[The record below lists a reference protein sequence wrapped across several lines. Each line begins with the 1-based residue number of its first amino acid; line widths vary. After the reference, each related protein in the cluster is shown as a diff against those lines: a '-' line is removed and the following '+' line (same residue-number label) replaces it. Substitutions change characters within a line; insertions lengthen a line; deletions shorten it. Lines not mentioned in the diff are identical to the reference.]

1 LRLVLAPA
9 LPLNARVRG
18 VSVNGRAGRFTVDKQ
33 GDSQFVRVDIG
44 PLVAATTIEVAL
56 DEGTEVFRRMDAAP
70 AGGSNRG
77 LRILRDRATGSTL
90 SLLAEGVAGERY
102 PIDVR
107 TPRQLGVL
115 PQGVRSVRGTATV
128 PGSRRLEVSFEG
140 TAGEYVR
147 REITIPLR

>member
-1 LRLVLAPA
+1 M
-9 LPLNARVRG
+9 
-18 VSVNGRAGRFTVDKQ
+18 
-33 GDSQFVRVDIG
+33 RVDVG

-56 DEGTEVFRRMDAAP
+56 DEGTEVFRRIDAAP

-115 PQGVRSVRGTATV
+115 PQGVTIVREAATV
-128 PGSRRLEVSFEG
+128 PDARRLEMSFEG
-140 TAGEYVR
+140 AAGEYVR
-147 REITIPLR
+147 REIAIPLR